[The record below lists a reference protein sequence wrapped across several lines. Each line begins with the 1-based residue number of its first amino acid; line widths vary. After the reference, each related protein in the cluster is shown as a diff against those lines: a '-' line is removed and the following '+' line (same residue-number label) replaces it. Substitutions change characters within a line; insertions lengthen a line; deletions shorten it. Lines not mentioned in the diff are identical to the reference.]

1 MRRIIFTGLIGA
13 VVIAIVLAFAGL
25 QYYNRKDREYRQ
37 QLENTINDYY
47 LEGRD
52 AIIAP
57 QGRWFRDYLK
67 DSIMVLLVSEL
78 LDTTSISLLPN
89 LSLPKHS
96 YLDHYSGWFTL
107 LEHPEYANIP
117 NILKSGKYKWWH
129 ESRYDSTPFMII
141 AKKTDRGYDIIRE
154 NILGIGFTTDHFI
167 HQTKDSY
174 GWYSLGAKTNI
185 INQYVS
191 DLYEN
196 KYPNIKVCDYPPQ
209 DSRDLN
215 NPKFTMFETLINS
228 FRVNK
233 YYELKFDDRYTTMG
247 ASPAIYQTGSFGN
260 YFQTIFTCTK
270 TSHYSIQE
278 NEGVLKKECAHKLLL
293 LLAGLELINMVITL
307 IRIRHY
313 SAAK

>member
-1 MRRIIFTGLIGA
+1 MRRIIFSGLIGA
-13 VVIAIVLAFAGL
+13 VAVAIVLAFAGL
-25 QYYNRKDREYRQ
+25 QYYNHKNEEYRQ
-37 QLENTINDYY
+37 ELENTINNYY

-57 QGRWFRDYLK
+57 QGILFQDYLR
-67 DSIMVLLVSEL
+67 DSIIVSSISDL
-78 LDTTSISLLPN
+78 LDTTNIINHLLN
-89 LSLPKHS
+89 RS
-96 YLDHYSGWFTL
+96 YIDRYSGWFSL

-129 ESRYDSTPFMII
+129 ESRYDDTPFMII
-141 AKKTDRGYDIIRE
+141 VKKTSRGYDIIRE
-154 NILGIGFTTDHFI
+154 HILGVGFTTDHFI
-167 HQTKDSY
+167 PQTKKSS
-174 GWYSLGAKTNI
+174 GRYSHMAKTGI

-196 KYPNIKVCDYPPQ
+196 KYPNIKVCNYPLQ
-209 DSRDLN
+209 HSTDLN
-215 NPKFTMFETLINS
+215 NPKFTMLNALINN

-233 YYELKFDDRYTTMG
+233 YYELKLDDGYTTMG
-247 ASPAIYQTGSFGN
+247 DSPAIYQTGSFGN
-260 YFQTIFTCTK
+260 YFQTVFTCTK

-278 NEGVLKKECAHKLLL
+278 NEGVLKKECTHKLLL
-293 LLAGLELINMVITL
+293 LLAGLELINIVIVI

>member
-13 VVIAIVLAFAGL
+13 VVIAMVLAFAGL
-25 QYYNRKDREYRQ
+25 QYYNRKNDEYRQ
-37 QLENTINDYY
+37 ELENTINDYY

-57 QGRWFRDYLK
+57 EGRRLRDYLK
-67 DSIMVLLVSEL
+67 DSTMVRLVSKL
-78 LDTTSISLLPN
+78 LDTTRIISSIPN
-89 LSLPKHS
+89 PS
-96 YLDHYSGWFTL
+96 YLDLHYSDYVL
-107 LEHPEYANIP
+107 LFEHPEYANMP

-129 ESRYDSTPFMII
+129 ESPYDSTPFMII

-154 NILGIGFTTDHFI
+154 YILAIGFTTDLFI
-167 HQTKDSY
+167 DKNSSY
-174 GWYSLGAKTNI
+174 LNGYGYKAKTNI
-185 INQYVS
+185 VTQYVS

-196 KYPNIKVCDYPPQ
+196 KYPNIKVCDYPLQ
-209 DSRDLN
+209 HSRDLN
-215 NPKFTMFETLINS
+215 NPKFTMFNALINN

-233 YYELKFDDRYTTMG
+233 YYELKLDDRYTTMG

-260 YFQTIFTCTK
+260 YFQTVFTCTK
-270 TSHYSIQE
+270 TGHYSIQE
-278 NEGVLKKECAHKLLL
+278 DDGVLKKECAHKLLL
-293 LLAGLELINMVITL
+293 LLAGLELINMVIVI